1 MPLAV
6 RISSSSWL
14 CHWAAGESGL
24 SEIWNWLV
32 RPFWIVSREGHVWDM
47 MGMGNYVGIW
57 WLNGIGVY
65 DAYIYICLYVIYST
79 WFCMICMCNMSCTF
93 LYYFIICFLVMDT
106 WQFQQTLQRSPFFD
120 GSQPIRM
127 SCGWQ
132 KKSRENIYGFV
143 WKLGIPPIIAI

>member
-1 MPLAV
+1 MSVVYYNIFQCRSTCGFLAFE
-6 RISSSSWL
+6 L
-14 CHWAAGESGL
+14 TFDWAAGESGL

-47 MGMGNYVGIW
+47 MRMGNYVGIW
-57 WLNGIGVY
+57 WEWDWRIW
-65 DAYIYICLYVIYST
+65 CLYVISST
-79 WFCMICMCNMSCTF
+79 LFCMICMCNMSCTF
-93 LYYFIICFLVMDT
+93 LYYFIFIICFLVMDT

-132 KKSRENIYGFV
+132 KRSRENI
-143 WKLGIPPIIAI
+143 